1 MEENKEN
8 SYSHILKYTS
18 IFGGVQGLSI
28 LVGVLRNKL
37 VAVILGPEGMG
48 LISLFNSTIKLL
60 SDSTNLGISMTAVRE
75 ISEAYERG
83 DEKRL
88 AHFILMVRV
97 WSLITA
103 VMGALLCI
111 LLSRQLNDWTF
122 TWGDHV
128 LHFVLLSPVVALSA
142 LTGGELAILKGTR
155 RLKMLVCQSVYVML
169 GSLALS
175 IPLYL
180 LWKEAAIVPSILLVA
195 VVQLF
200 FAIIYSYRLYPLR
213 LRFSKEVIASGWGMV
228 RLGVAFVLAGILGSG
243 AEFVIRSY
251 LNHEADLSA
260 VGLYNA
266 GYLITFT
273 YAGMVFQAMETD
285 YYPRLS
291 AACAEDGSLDEA
303 NRLVNK
309 QIEVS
314 LLLISPL
321 LITFMVGLPVFLPLL
336 LSSKFVPIIDMMR
349 VASLAMFMRAVT
361 LPIEYISLAKGASG
375 SYLFLELVYDVMIVV
390 LIILGY
396 HFWELTGTGVAL
408 LLAGVFNLLLVLLY
422 VRWRFGYRLS
432 RSVVRIFGI
441 HFPLGVA
448 VYLITLWSN
457 GPVAWVAS
465 GVLLLAS
472 WCYSI
477 RVLRSK
483 SQLWEKLVGKVKAR
497 INRRSNP

>member
-28 LVGVLRNKL
+28 LVGILRNKL

-75 ISEAYERG
+75 ISEAFESG

-88 AHFILMVRV
+88 SHYILMVRV
-97 WSLITA
+97 WSLATA
-103 VMGALLCI
+103 LVGALLCV
-111 LLSRQLNDWTF
+111 LLSQQLNDWTF
-122 TWGDHV
+122 TWGNHV
-128 LHFVLLSPVVALSA
+128 LHFVLLSPAVALSA

-155 RLKMLVCQSVYVML
+155 RLKMLVSQSVYVML

-180 LWKEAAIVPSILLVA
+180 LWQEAAIVPSIVLLA
-195 VVQLF
+195 GVQLLF
-200 FAIIYSYRLYPLR
+200 TIIFSYRLYPLR
-213 LRFSKEVIASGWGMV
+213 LKFNKEVIAGGWGMV
-228 RLGVAFVLAGILGSG
+228 RLGVAFVLAGMLGSG

-251 LNHEADLSA
+251 LNNEADLSA

-285 YYPRLS
+285 YFPRLS
-291 AACAEDGSLDEA
+291 AAYAENGCRVKA
-303 NRLVNK
+303 NSLVNR

-321 LITFMVGLPVFLPLL
+321 LVTFMVGLPIFLPLL
-336 LSSKFVPIIDMMR
+336 LSSKFIPIIGMMR
-349 VASLAMFMRAVT
+349 LASLAMFMRAVT

-375 SYLFLELVYDVMIVV
+375 SYLFLELVYDVLIVA

-396 HFWELTGTGVAL
+396 RFWGLTGTGVAL
-408 LLAGVFNLLLVLLY
+408 LLAGVLNLLLVLLY
-422 VRWRFGYRLS
+422 MRWRFGYSLS
-432 RSVVRIFGI
+432 SSVVRIFCV

-448 VYLITLWSN
+448 VYLLTLQSS
-457 GPVAWVAS
+457 GVVAWMAGGALV
-465 GVLLLAS
+465 LAS
-472 WCYSI
+472 WGYSI

-483 SQLWEKLVGKVKAR
+483 SQLWEKLVGKVKAKFS
-497 INRRSNP
+497 RRND